1 VQLKEKKKKKNCI
14 KIAPAASAFV
24 RLEKHR
30 IANEP
35 TASPFV
41 RLEKKNPIA
50 NAIAAYLQ
58 VKEKKK
64 KNRMIPRT
72 PLAYSKVELKNNKDN
87 SCNRTFSRGAAK
99 TKLKRD
105 KHS

>member
-1 VQLKEKKKKKNCI
+1 
-14 KIAPAASAFV
+14 V

-64 KNRMIPRT
+64 KT
-72 PLAYSKVELKNNKDN
+72 
-87 SCNRTFSRGAAK
+87 G
-99 TKLKRD
+99 
-105 KHS
+105 